1 MSKFVLIAVGALACG
16 ANALYHFHQNLPDP
30 CDVVMIANS
39 RMQNMKIRY
48 FARFHGS
55 FMNMNTTYLS
65 SAPVEKI
72 QLERPDYAEQG
83 KAKYFTWTHAA
94 NKECDST
101 VLETTDIFTFPDLY
115 VTNKEP
121 AVFHG
126 IECTVMYNATDPG
139 ETRFYVDESTG
150 TLYGITTKTE
160 EQTYRFI
167 KAFDNKPEKFVFD
180 KKAQPTCDSD
190 AYLPPKQ
197 AAYNAAC
204 KHTAKSFNA
213 LLRSFLKKH

>member
-1 MSKFVLIAVGALACG
+1 MVR
-16 ANALYHFHQNLPDP
+16 NASNTTQ
-30 CDVVMIANS
+30 
-39 RMQNMKIRY
+39 
-48 FARFHGS
+48 HGS
-55 FMNMNTTYLS
+55 
-65 SAPVEKI
+65 A
-72 QLERPDYAEQG
+72 
-83 KAKYFTWTHAA
+83 
-94 NKECDST
+94 
-101 VLETTDIFTFPDLY
+101 
-115 VTNKEP
+115 
-121 AVFHG
+121 
-126 IECTVMYNATDPG
+126 
-139 ETRFYVDESTG
+139 
-150 TLYGITTKTE
+150 KTE